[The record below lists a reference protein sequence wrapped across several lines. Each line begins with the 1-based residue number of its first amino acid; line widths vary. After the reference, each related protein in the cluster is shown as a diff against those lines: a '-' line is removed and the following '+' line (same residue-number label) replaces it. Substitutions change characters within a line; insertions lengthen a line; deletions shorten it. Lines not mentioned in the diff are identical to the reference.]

1 MTAVVVK
8 EETVET
14 VLIFPDPVDAVVVR
28 VDGEQGPPG
37 PPGAHGFTTS
47 VDVISGG
54 TADTDYTNGFV
65 FSGGGA

>member
-1 MTAVVVK
+1 MTDTVEIV
-8 EETVET
+8 TVET
-14 VLIFPDPVDAVVVR
+14 VTVESVVVE
-28 VDGEQGPPG
+28 VVEVAVQGPPG

-54 TADTDYTNGFV
+54 TADTDYTNGFI